1 MCCTSGCTRLLY
13 FTFPTLLLRQQPG
26 FKEIPICDSGGS
38 YPQSHIYKF
47 CIKSHQNETWTQHKF
62 SSRYIFSHESS
73 SLQENCSLRKTQRP
87 ESYKSLA
94 LIQIYRLWT
103 LFPFVPL
110 EAEEG
115 SSLCFSSWWHC
126 CTETCSDPTLK
137 KKKKSVQLKA
147 TCPISSLTPLP
158 ECVSTYTLERRHAS
172 PLSHN
177 IPDVIWRK
185 AIRLLILKKGQCQEE
200 RWALKEEENTPFVNF
215 CSQPQ
220 RAPLL

>member
-137 KKKKSVQLKA
+137 KKKKNQCNWKQLVQFPPWHRSQNVLALTLLKDGMPHHWA
-147 TCPISSLTPLP
+147 I
-158 ECVSTYTLERRHAS
+158 TYLMLYGERQS
-172 PLSHN
+172 
-177 IPDVIWRK
+177 D
-185 AIRLLILKKGQCQEE
+185 C
-200 RWALKEEENTPFVNF
+200 
-215 CSQPQ
+215 
-220 RAPLL
+220 